1 MKQRQATGRTSY
13 VAKKKKPVIFK
24 TVLNNQKF
32 SKEITKALKQSFE
45 RIQGQ
50 THLLMSESL
59 SERLGQLQ
67 PSWDTQEPA
76 TADARSTSG
85 HGLASALW
93 VLPLT
98 DEARDPATPP
108 PTNLKE
114 PGTQARQLTRWGH
127 SPSHQKA
134 ALRPP

>member
-1 MKQRQATGRTSY
+1 M
-13 VAKKKKPVIFK
+13 
-24 TVLNNQKF
+24 
-32 SKEITKALKQSFE
+32 KQSFE

-76 TADARSTSG
+76 TADAPPTSDMG
-85 HGLASALW
+85 WQRPVGP
-93 VLPLT
+93 PLT

-134 ALRPP
+134 LLAS